1 MKLLQWGVQ
10 GMERLSFSRK
20 FQVLLLV
27 FLVPLAYGLWALWA
41 RYQDELT
48 SIETERGGVA
58 FLTMLADEQRR
69 AAFERNL
76 AARWRVTDVAARG
89 GDLSQ
94 SDMDQWLRSQD
105 ERLQSLGALLVQL
118 PGEPAGAF
126 SDALSAEVKLLDTE
140 HQRLVSA
147 RQDAQALASWWAD
160 AHNVA
165 TRSLQATR
173 NLIEVV
179 SATNGLRRDPWMDTS
194 ELITIV
200 TADAPALTMQ
210 LTGLASVGQGIIGSG
225 GFNLLTRAQL
235 RDALAATQA
244 TLEALNHRASNPD
257 MALVIGQRWQQST
270 LSTLAQLDRQV
281 KQLERDFFRGD
292 VKSLEPLSISQRMAE
307 ALSLSDGL
315 QADALRHLDIRLQ
328 AYHQRAWQG
337 SMVAVSLFSLMALAA
352 LYVVLCVQL
361 SIRRNTAAI
370 TQVAHALSAGDLRA
384 RVSIMG
390 RDELAVIGSA
400 LNLAQEQLRTS
411 LQAIDQQTQGV
422 TATVSIL
429 DDQAGASVSA
439 ADSQRQQV
447 ALIAAA
453 AIELASTARGVAQ
466 TCGVAVKHSS
476 KARTLADAGYQ
487 RSAQTTQGIQQ
498 LAERLDEATAAL
510 ATLKEKTQRIDMVVT
525 VIKSI
530 ADQTNLLALNASIE
544 AARAGEHGRGFA
556 VVADQVRELSA
567 KTQASTAEIGD
578 TVADLQEGV
587 RAAASFLQTACEQS
601 KDDAAEVVRLGEQL
615 HLIAGASQ
623 QVGDMLEQI
632 SVAADEQ
639 ADTAEAVSMNI
650 LLVDEASSQIL
661 LSATEVN
668 AVALRLKAGCEAL
681 RENTQCFRL
690 TGPG

>member
-1 MKLLQWGVQ
+1 M
-10 GMERLSFSRK
+10 
-20 FQVLLLV
+20 
-27 FLVPLAYGLWALWA
+27 
-41 RYQDELT
+41 
-48 SIETERGGVA
+48 
-58 FLTMLADEQRR
+58 
-69 AAFERNL
+69 
-76 AARWRVTDVAARG
+76 
-89 GDLSQ
+89 
-94 SDMDQWLRSQD
+94 
-105 ERLQSLGALLVQL
+105 
-118 PGEPAGAF
+118 
-126 SDALSAEVKLLDTE
+126 
-140 HQRLVSA
+140 
-147 RQDAQALASWWAD
+147 
-160 AHNVA
+160 
-165 TRSLQATR
+165 
-173 NLIEVV
+173 
-179 SATNGLRRDPWMDTS
+179 
-194 ELITIV
+194 
-200 TADAPALTMQ
+200 
-210 LTGLASVGQGIIGSG
+210 
-225 GFNLLTRAQL
+225 
-235 RDALAATQA
+235 
-244 TLEALNHRASNPD
+244 
-257 MALVIGQRWQQST
+257 
-270 LSTLAQLDRQV
+270 
-281 KQLERDFFRGD
+281 
-292 VKSLEPLSISQRMAE
+292 
-307 ALSLSDGL
+307 
-315 QADALRHLDIRLQ
+315 
-328 AYHQRAWQG
+328 
-337 SMVAVSLFSLMALAA
+337 
-352 LYVVLCVQL
+352 
-361 SIRRNTAAI
+361 
-370 TQVAHALSAGDLRA
+370 
-384 RVSIMG
+384 
-390 RDELAVIGSA
+390 
-400 LNLAQEQLRTS
+400 
-411 LQAIDQQTQGV
+411 
-422 TATVSIL
+422 
-429 DDQAGASVSA
+429 SA